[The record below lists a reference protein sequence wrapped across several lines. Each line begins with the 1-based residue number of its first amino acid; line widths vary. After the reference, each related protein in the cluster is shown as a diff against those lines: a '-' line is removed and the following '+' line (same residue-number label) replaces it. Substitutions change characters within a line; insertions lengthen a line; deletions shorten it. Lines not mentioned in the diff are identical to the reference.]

1 MKSFLIILRK
11 ELLDCF
17 RDKRSLLMMI
27 LPLFIFP
34 LLLNVYNRQIAS
46 ADESLS
52 KQIILATNDES
63 KIKEIAEIISLNG
76 IDVDIIVTEDAATEL
91 KSGQVSLI
99 VNKKDENGFQII
111 YDQNSIKSSK
121 ATAIVSSAIE
131 SAKTAM
137 LYDVLTA
144 HGESIDILSAYHYV
158 CEDVSTITDND
169 NQNSMISVIGPM
181 LIVMFIATG
190 GSGIALDLFCGE
202 KERGS
207 LESLL
212 TTKISR
218 KALYFAKTVT
228 VFLFVCL
235 STLVSVGG
243 YLISFALDEGFD
255 GIGMSAHQVLLF
267 FIVTGAFAFFTASII
282 SMLSLSA
289 KTVKEGSLRINLF
302 TLLPT
307 IIGGAAMYIET
318 GNISTATNFIPIIN
332 TLNALKAVFSGTTI
346 ATHFII
352 TIVSTT
358 IYGLFFL
365 LIGYALM
372 SSEKVISK

>member
-1 MKSFLIILRK
+1 
-11 ELLDCF
+11 
-17 RDKRSLLMMI
+17 MI

-34 LLLNVYNRQIAS
+34 LLLNIYNRQIAS

-76 IDVDIIVTEDAATEL
+76 IDVVITVTGEATAEL
-91 KSGQVSLI
+91 KSGKVSLI
-99 VNKKDENGFQII
+99 VNKGEDGFHVI
-111 YDQNSIKSSK
+111 YDPNSIKSTK
-121 ATAIVSSAIE
+121 AVGIVSAAIE
-131 SAKTAM
+131 SAKTSM
-137 LYDVLTA
+137 LHDVLTV

-158 CEDVSTITDND
+158 CEDVATITDND

-235 STLVSVGG
+235 STLISVGG

-255 GIGMSAHQVLLF
+255 GIGMSVHQVLLF
-267 FIVTGAFAFFTASII
+267 FIVTGVFAFFTASII

>member
-1 MKSFLIILRK
+1 MKSFFVVLRK

-17 RDKRSLLMMI
+17 RDKRSLVMMI

-34 LLLNVYNRQIAS
+34 LLLNIYNRQIAS
-46 ADESLS
+46 ADENLS

-76 IDVDIIVTEDAATEL
+76 IDVVIIVTKDAATEL

-99 VNKKDENGFQII
+99 VNKDKDGFHVI
-111 YDQNSIKSSK
+111 YDPNSIKSTK
-121 ATAIVSSAIE
+121 AVGIVSAAIE
-131 SAKTAM
+131 SAKASM
-137 LYDVLTA
+137 LHDVLTV

-158 CEDVSTITDND
+158 CEDVATITDND

-212 TTKISR
+212 ATKISR
-218 KALYFAKTVT
+218 KALYFTKTVT

-235 STLVSVGG
+235 STLISVGG

-255 GIGMSAHQVLLF
+255 GIGMSVHQVLLF
-267 FIVTGAFAFFTASII
+267 FIVTGVFAFFTASII